1 MSNSNFRK
9 NAHLDKHLICVNA
22 PNKSLFQEFIKRS
35 FDVIFSLLS
44 LLFFSPLLLIL
55 LILIK
60 NDSPGALLYKAPR
73 IGKHGKIVYCVKLRT
88 MYENAD
94 EKLLNLLKS
103 DPFLKEEYEI
113 FHKLKNDPRITNVGK
128 WLRKSSLDELPQF
141 FNVLKGDLSVVGPRP
156 YAPDELDEI
165 LSHGSNAIFSVSP
178 GITGLWQTSGRNLL
192 NFEQRV
198 KLEESYIKNRS
209 FFLDIKLILKT
220 IPLILFPKGAF

>member
-1 MSNSNFRK
+1 MSNSNLWK
-9 NAHLDKHLICVNA
+9 NAR
-22 PNKSLFQEFIKRS
+22 NKSPFEEFAKRS
-35 FDVIFSLLS
+35 FDIFFSLLS
-44 LLFFSPLLLIL
+44 LLFFSPLLLIRA
-55 LILIK
+55 ILIK
-60 NDSPGALLYKAPR
+60 RDSPGTLLYKAPR
-73 IGKHGKIVYCVKLRT
+73 IGKHGKIIYCLKLRT

-113 FHKLKNDPRITNVGK
+113 FHKLKNDPRITKVGK

-156 YAPDELDEI
+156 YAPDELDKI
-165 LSHGSNAIFSVSP
+165 LAHGSNVIFSVSP
-178 GITGLWQTSGRNLL
+178 GMTGLWQTSGRNLL

-198 KLEESYIKNRS
+198 KLEENYIKDRS

>member
-1 MSNSNFRK
+1 MSNSNLWK
-9 NAHLDKHLICVNA
+9 SALLDEQHFCVNA
-22 PNKSLFQEFIKRS
+22 QNNSLLQAFLKRS

-44 LLFFSPLLLIL
+44 LVFFSPLLLIL
-55 LILIK
+55 AILIK
-60 NDSPGALLYKAPR
+60 KDSRGALLYKAAR
-73 IGKHGKIVYCVKLRT
+73 IGKHGKIIYCLKLRT

-94 EKLLNLLKS
+94 EKLAKLLKS

-113 FHKLKNDPRITNVGK
+113 FHKLKNDPRITKVGK

-141 FNVLKGDLSVVGPRP
+141 FNVLKGELSVVGPRP

-165 LSHGSNAIFSVSP
+165 LAHGSKVIFSVSP
-178 GITGLWQTSGRNLL
+178 GMTGLWQTSGRNLL

-198 KLEESYIKNRS
+198 KLEETYIKDRS
-209 FFLDIKLILKT
+209 FYLDIKLILKT